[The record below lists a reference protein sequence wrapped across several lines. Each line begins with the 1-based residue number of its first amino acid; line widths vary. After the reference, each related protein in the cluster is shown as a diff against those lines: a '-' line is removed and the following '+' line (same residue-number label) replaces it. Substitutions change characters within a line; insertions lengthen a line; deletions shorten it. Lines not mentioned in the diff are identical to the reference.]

1 MGRRPITA
9 APDLPIAAQRK
20 SQIRKQNISEAT
32 SGGLNFGKFAL
43 ERRVLA
49 LCRLRVTNGLALL
62 PANY

>member
-1 MGRRPITA
+1 MGRRPMPA

-32 SGGLNFGKFAL
+32 PGGLNFGKFAL

-49 LCRLRVTNGLALL
+49 FCRLSVTNGLALL
-62 PANY
+62 PATY

>member
-1 MGRRPITA
+1 MSA

-32 SGGLNFGKFAL
+32 SGGGLNFGKFAL

-49 LCRLRVTNGLALL
+49 FCRLSVTNGLALL
-62 PANY
+62 PAIY